1 MEQTS
6 TKHPNAHILRAIA
19 DGKAVEWRWRN
30 LREDAQIWRDYAE
43 DPRVS
48 PLNASGGVDWRI
60 KPEEEPLFQRW
71 YLVETRESTVVPAL
85 NYTVQRASMEG
96 LVRLLQGNP
105 DLKQNL
111 VGFICMSVDEHTVR
125 KVEFF
130 SKAEL
135 KAKGAL

>member
-1 MEQTS
+1 MEQVS
-6 TKHPNAHILRAIA
+6 MQHHNAHILRAIA
-19 DGKAVEWRWRN
+19 DGKVVEWRWKN
-30 LREDAQIWRDYAE
+30 LREDARVWREFGPNRFELLGDTSVE
-43 DPRVS
+43 
-48 PLNASGGVDWRI
+48 WRI
-60 KPEEEPLFQRW
+60 KPEPEPLFERW

-111 VGFICMSVDEHTVR
+111 VGFLCMSVDAHTVR

-130 SKAEL
+130 SKAGL
-135 KAKGAL
+135 KAKGVL

>member
-1 MEQTS
+1 MTQ
-6 TKHPNAHILRAIA
+6 HPNAEILRAIA
-19 DGKAVEWRWRN
+19 DGKTVQWSLGAFGSDWNDWE
-30 LREDAQIWRDYAE
+30 RDEVA
-43 DPRVS
+43 PS
-48 PLNASGGVDWRI
+48 PTNSIGLSWRI
-60 KPEEEPLFQRW
+60 KPEPEPLFERW
-71 YLVETRESTVVPAL
+71 YLVETRESTIVPAL

-111 VGFICMSVDEHTVR
+111 VGFLCMSVDAHTVR

-135 KAKGAL
+135 KAKGVL